1 MISVDASAALI
12 ANESPRSDDGRPAP
26 RAGHRYVGVFMCGRG
41 PTKLTISIDSVEA
54 GGPDELT
61 VEARFEFL
69 YDGGDDDEDERGAY
83 RMRGKY
89 EQKTRRLVLKPEAW
103 IHEPPG
109 QMMMATRGTIGRTGD
124 TYSGTLEGPSCTT
137 FDTKLDPATGSGH

>member
-12 ANESPRSDDGRPAP
+12 ANESPARGDDGRPAP
-26 RAGHRYVGVFMCGRG
+26 RAGHRFVGVFMCGRG
-41 PTKLTISIDSVEA
+41 PTKLTISIDAVEP
-54 GGPDELT
+54 GGPDELV

-69 YDGGDDDEDERGAY
+69 YDGGDDDDEQGAY

-103 IHEPPG
+103 ILEPPG
-109 QMMMATRGTIGRTGD
+109 QMMMGTRGTIGRNGD
-124 TYSGTLEGPSCTT
+124 TYAGTLEGPSCTT
-137 FDTKLDPATGSGH
+137 FDTKLDPATAGH